1 MEHTLPPLPYAMDE
15 LEPAM
20 SRETLEFH
28 YGKHH
33 RAYVKELNNLIKGT
47 KFEEANLEQVILGSS
62 GPLFNNAAQTWN
74 HTFFWSCMSP
84 RGGGEPSGALADAI
98 SDKWASYSQFKEAFS
113 KSAVT
118 NFGSGWTW
126 LVATADGVDIL
137 NTHDADNPLTKGLK
151 PLLTLDVWEH
161 AYYIDHRNERVK
173 FAEVFLK
180 NLVNWDFALSN
191 YESSLSAA
199 EVRRRTSRRGLQ
211 RQRRGHLRGCVGCL
225 VQRFRRG
232 LRRGRRL

>member
-1 MEHTLPPLPYAMDE
+1 MEHKLPPLPYAKDA

-47 KFEEANLEQVILGSS
+47 EFENAELEEIIRDAS

-74 HTFFWSCMSP
+74 HTFFWNCMAP
-84 RGGGEPSGALADAI
+84 QGGGKPTGALAEAI
-98 SDKWASYSQFKEAFS
+98 SRKWGSYAEFKEAFS
-113 KSAVT
+113 KSAVS

-126 LVATADGVDIL
+126 LVSKSDGIDIVNTA
-137 NTHDADNPLTKGLK
+137 DADNPLKRGDE

-161 AYYIDHRNERVK
+161 AYYIDYRNERPK
-173 FAEVFLK
+173 FVEAFLK
-180 NLVNWDFALSN
+180 SLVNWDYALSN
-191 YESSLSAA
+191 YENAVSAVA
-199 EVRRRTSRRGLQ
+199 AR
-211 RQRRGHLRGCVGCL
+211 
-225 VQRFRRG
+225 
-232 LRRGRRL
+232 